1 MRLPSYASPF
11 SSLPIRILLSDRYM
25 YGGTS
30 RLAGAGLFL
39 KTRPARSKV
48 EPWQGHR
55 KPPCQSSGRFGCGPS
70 AKREEGEQPRCE
82 QMPTVTSTSLCSA
95 RERVSF
101 LAYPGVSI

>member
-1 MRLPSYASPF
+1 MRRPCYASPF
-11 SSLPIRILLSDRYM
+11 SSLPITSLLSDRYM
-25 YGGTS
+25 YGGMS
-30 RLAGAGLFL
+30 MFVGAGLFL
-39 KTRPARSKV
+39 NTRADKSKV
-48 EPWQGHR
+48 EPWQGQR

-101 LAYPGVSI
+101 LA